1 VVIKTLLY
9 IGDSMENNQL
19 YLIQLSR
26 RTKQAIEELKSLY
39 NRLRNEDIEIAEFQQ
54 ILRQLD
60 RIPQLMEHKIRDKQ
74 NEEKSRTVHSR

>member
-1 VVIKTLLY
+1 
-9 IGDSMENNQL
+9 MENNQL

-26 RTKQAIEELKSLY
+26 RTKQTIEELKSLY

>member
-1 VVIKTLLY
+1 
-9 IGDSMENNQL
+9 MENNQL